1 MGKLL
6 SIDLFIYSI
15 SLRVIV
21 LVCSLQSR
29 YHDGQVI
36 NLYEGYALSNKGKA
50 SDPNN
55 VFSSADGPEAYTNPN
70 VYEKMARYTE
80 AARQRYGPD
89 YDPTQQPLDTDL
101 VMRTGGGKPHGQYS
115 IANNAID
122 PTNVPSLR
130 QIRRSTSTTSDVPI
144 RRRQPSTL
152 AAVQVPSVPFLVNW
166 FYICT

>member
-1 MGKLL
+1 M
-6 SIDLFIYSI
+6 
-15 SLRVIV
+15 
-21 LVCSLQSR
+21 
-29 YHDGQVI
+29 
-36 NLYEGYALSNKGKA
+36 ANKGKA

-70 VYEKMARYTE
+70 AYKKMALYTE

-101 VMRTGGGKPHGQYS
+101 MVRTRGEKAHGQYLL
-115 IANNAID
+115 ANSAID
-122 PTNVPSLR
+122 PSTAPTLR
-130 QIRRSTSTTSDVPI
+130 QIRRSASTTSDVPI
-144 RRRQPSTL
+144 RPRQPTTL